1 MIDHLT
7 HTRFVLVVEFPEDG
21 VGPRGYETNGW
32 LMSLFVERA
41 GGMVQCDGIGFYD
54 ENDEIILAARLT
66 SAVDVEGMPFTHE
79 KTIII
84 SEAHLDSFGH
94 VNNARYFELLEQ
106 ARWDL
111 ITERGFG
118 IEAIRRTRT
127 GPTILEINIRF
138 LRELRPRDVVVIRT
152 EMISYERK
160 IGKLRQQMLKDGNVA
175 CEAIFTIGLF
185 DLDKRRLIEP
195 TPAWAFAV
203 GLESPLGA

>member
-1 MIDHLT
+1 
-7 HTRFVLVVEFPEDG
+7 
-21 VGPRGYETNGW
+21 
-32 LMSLFVERA
+32 MS
-41 GGMVQCDGIGFYD
+41 
-54 ENDEIILAARLT
+54 
-66 SAVDVEGMPFTHE
+66 FTHD
-79 KTIII
+79 KTITI

-118 IEAIRRTRT
+118 IDAIRSSRT

-138 LRELRPRDVVVIRT
+138 LRELKPRDVVVIRT

-160 IGKLRQQMLKDGNVA
+160 IGKLRQQMLKDDGSVA

-185 DLDKRRLIEP
+185 DVDKRRLVEP
-195 TPAWAFAV
+195 TPAWAYAV
-203 GLESPLGA
+203 GIDQPPST